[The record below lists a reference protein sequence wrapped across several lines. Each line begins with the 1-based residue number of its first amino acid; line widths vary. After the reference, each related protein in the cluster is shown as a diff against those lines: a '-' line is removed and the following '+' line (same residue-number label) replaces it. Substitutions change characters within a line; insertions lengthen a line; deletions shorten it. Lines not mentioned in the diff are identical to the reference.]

1 VLHISGDLTTRC
13 LCCSISKLYIP
24 GACANS
30 RLNNF
35 GITSLN
41 PKQINCK
48 TVENYSQDTCN
59 LVFDQGTCCGPELCR
74 VSVAAAHCC
83 LTFNHAACQC
93 ISNPRCVSILCAAP
107 STAIVSNLTADE
119 FIGARSALSHHFH
132 IPCLFLHPQL
142 HPELQQADAYA
153 TNEAVQTLEALL
165 TLQQFACRHRQHLL
179 AR

>member
-1 VLHISGDLTTRC
+1 MGGCTTPFKARAAISGDLTTRC

-35 GITSLN
+35 GFNSLN

-59 LVFDQGTCCGPELCR
+59 LVFDQGRCCGPGLCR

-83 LTFNHAACQC
+83 LTFNHATWQW
-93 ISNPRCVSILCAAP
+93 ISNPRCFSVLCAAP
-107 STAIVSNLTADE
+107 PTAIVSNLTADE
-119 FIGARSALSHHFH
+119 FIGARSALSHRFH
-132 IPCLFLHPQL
+132 IPCLFLHL
-142 HPELQQADAYA
+142 SYTMPELQQADAYA
-153 TNEAVQTLEALL
+153 ASEAVQTLEALL
-165 TLQQFACRHRQHLL
+165 TF
-179 AR
+179 